1 MNKVKKVVGVIVDV
15 LIVIIFAVSLLV
27 IIANAGKKEGEQPN
41 ILGYTFSSVQT
52 DSMDPTFKPGAMVVG
67 KKVDENTEIKVGDI
81 ISFYEIKNN
90 QRIINTHRVIAI
102 EMAGDNA
109 WYYTLGDKVRLE
121 THGAIDAEVNKDS
134 YGVDELPKTIDQVA
148 AVYQTH
154 IGGIGGFMDFL
165 KKPVGFIFVIVLPI
179 VVVILWQIYRLVVIY
194 METKKAEY
202 VGEAQAK
209 AEPTDEMKSAIIEEY
224 LKSIGQAPV
233 APAETAQ
240 SETPVEAVEEKKE

>member
-1 MNKVKKVVGVIVDV
+1 MNKVKKVVGIIVDV
-15 LIVIIFAVSLLV
+15 LIVLIFAVSLLV
-27 IIANAGKKEGEQPN
+27 IIANAGRKEGEQPS
-41 ILGYTFSSVQT
+41 IFGYTFSAVQT
-52 DSMDPTFKPGAMVVG
+52 DSMEPTFKPGAMVIG

-90 QRIINTHRVIAI
+90 QKIINTHRVVAI

-109 WYYTLGDKVRLE
+109 WYYTMGDKVRLE

-134 YGVDELPKTIDQVA
+134 YGIDELPKTIDQVA

-179 VVVILWQIYRLVVIY
+179 VLVILWQVYRLIVIY
-194 METKKAEY
+194 MESKKAEY
-202 VGEAQAK
+202 IGEAQATS
-209 AEPTDEMKSAIIEEY
+209 EPTDEMKSAIIEEY
-224 LKSIGQAPV
+224 LKSIGQGKADTPSDAPV
-233 APAETAQ
+233 ET
-240 SETPVEAVEEKKE
+240 VEEKKE